1 MIHSFSRLMY
11 LYPMFLSGTKIHV
24 LQTYGRAINQ
34 RSTDLARKIC
44 GKYIHFACCGA
55 HMLNHI
61 CGREDWN
68 VVYNF
73 TDVDL
78 FQATDGPRDY
88 LAFLGRIED
97 IKGTYEGYS
106 GFSKVW
112 DPLIIAGNVEP
123 EHQEYFDTKVKPYVD
138 DNLIRYIGPV
148 DDAKKQQLLGGAKA
162 FLMPIKWEEPFGIVM
177 IEAMACGAP
186 VLAFRRGSVPE
197 VVAKGVGNIS
207 SSVEEM
213 VPQVAALDCLP
224 PKEIND
230 FVRTNFSRQVIA
242 AQYID
247 LFRQWTGK

>member
-1 MIHSFSRLMY
+1 MVNSRRMLLVLSGNISTTPRAKKFIETAIRQGWEIDLYMLNRGDKWFANDKLYLSSNNVTGHYLPFSRKESLYTWLIGALMKEIGEFFTFSSS
-11 LYPMFLSGTKIHV
+11 L
-24 LQTYGRAINQ
+24 LQAMATSKA
-34 RSTDLARKIC
+34 
-44 GKYIHFACCGA
+44 
-55 HMLNHI
+55 
-61 CGREDWN
+61 N
-68 VVYNF
+68 V
-73 TDVDL
+73 
-78 FQATDGPRDY
+78 
-88 LAFLGRIED
+88 
-97 IKGTYEGYS
+97 S
-106 GFSKVW
+106 
-112 DPLIIAGNVEP
+112 
-123 EHQEYFDTKVKPYVD
+123 
-138 DNLIRYIGPV
+138 YIGPV

-213 VPQVAALDCLP
+213 ASQVAALDCLP